1 MSVSFANRHIGPREN
16 QIQEMLSDLGFSSL
30 EELSAAVVPEN
41 ILSDFS
47 TGLPPA
53 MSEPETLERLKQL
66 ADENIVFTSFIGMGY
81 YGTTVPG
88 VIQRNILE
96 NPGWYTQYTPYQAE
110 ISQGRLEALLNFQTM
125 VSDLTGVAACECIPP

>member
-30 EELSAAVVPEN
+30 EELSAAVIPEN

-47 TGLPPA
+47 TGILTA

-81 YGTTVPG
+81 YGTIVPS
-88 VIQRNILE
+88 V
-96 NPGWYTQYTPYQAE
+96 
-110 ISQGRLEALLNFQTM
+110 
-125 VSDLTGVAACECIPP
+125 